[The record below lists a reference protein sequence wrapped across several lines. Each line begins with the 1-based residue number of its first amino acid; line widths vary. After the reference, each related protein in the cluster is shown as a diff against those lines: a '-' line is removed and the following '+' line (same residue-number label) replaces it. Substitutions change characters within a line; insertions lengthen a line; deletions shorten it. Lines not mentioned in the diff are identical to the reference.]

1 MRVQCDSCDRTLDI
15 KGDRPSFCAYCGK
28 ALGNHSLSR
37 TGTYHPE
44 STDVNSLLTQVPP
57 PERQLTFAGADLS
70 QPNQIGCY
78 KVLRRLGSGGMG
90 TVFRAEDLNNG
101 RHVAIKLINPQVA
114 ASSDNLERFRQ
125 EGKLASL
132 ITHPRSVFVYQADE
146 ERGRPY
152 IVMELMPGA
161 TLKDIITQQ
170 GPLPIGSAINKILDV
185 IDGLQAA
192 HEIGVIHRDVKP
204 SNCFVLPD
212 GHVKVGDFGLS
223 KFLPNTTAGDKR
235 ATSTPH
241 PQETAEQAEALTRSG
256 TFVGT
261 PLFASPEQIKGDP
274 LDFRSDLYSVSATLY
289 YLLTGHAPFE
299 GGDNT
304 ATIARI
310 VSEDPVPIS
319 ALRPEVSPELDRVI
333 MRGLERQRELRFS
346 TLAEFKQALL
356 PFVPGYLQ
364 NAQRIARF
372 RAAIVDAATLIPL
385 LLLVNQVISQ
395 LFSEERWGGEL
406 QDLISDLILWLV
418 ILGYYLVT
426 EVLFGASFGKW
437 LLGLRISGAR
447 PGQPPKRRQL
457 LLRALGFF
465 VIVALPGLLGLAL
478 TGSDRLKWALHGIGF
493 LLLID
498 SMRARAGFRGLHE
511 VLSKTRVVQIPT
523 SPRKQTFPAL
533 PPRSAAPLPPGM
545 PARVG
550 SYAIQGIHRVLDDR
564 IFLEGTDLVLDRPVW
579 LVLRPQ
585 DEGKIASAR
594 RELSRPTRLRWLGGG
609 DLPLEARSKR
619 LTHHWDAFIAPTNG
633 CALPTLVALQG
644 RMSWADVRPLLL
656 QLSQELTTALADGT
670 FPDELGPE
678 QVWLQPDGQLM
689 VIGARF
695 PTDMQTQTP
704 DAASETARSVLFLR
718 QAATIML
725 EGKLR
730 SPKRVRPI
738 YSPIPAHAQ
747 IIINRLMGVAEPAIK
762 HPSELLEALTASA
775 EKPVEVT
782 ASMRLGQLM
791 LLSALLSPI
800 LLAILIIGRFYRDI
814 QPSLLISH
822 QIKRAEH
829 VLEWLGDG
837 NNVPAFMTYL
847 RTNPGVLSQMRNAGL
862 LDMIVNPEF
871 LMLPRHS
878 KETLLM
884 LACQGKIKARLE
896 KDLNKQAA
904 LQSQLSL
911 AAILPYSLL
920 VEFLP
925 STKKGDLRGQ
935 SGHASSEENQAVFA
949 ELQAAL
955 RHAEE
960 TKNTESE
967 PLPGYLNRPAFQLAS
982 VIIGSWF
989 LLWVFW
995 SMVTQGGLSLRL
1007 MGIDLR
1013 TRKGRLAGPLRCAWR
1028 TLLLWVPFFSLLL
1041 LSIYIEESNR
1051 LNRPWVQWS
1060 LWWLAV
1066 IYLAGCALCGLIWPK
1081 RGLHDRLSGVYAVP
1095 R

>member
-1 MRVQCDSCDRTLDI
+1 MLVQCDSCDRTLDI

-28 ALGNHSLSR
+28 ALSNHTLSR

-44 STDVNSLLTQVPP
+44 STDVNALLTQAPP
-57 PERQLTFAGADLS
+57 AERQITFTGVDFS
-70 QPNQIGCY
+70 QPAQIGCY

-90 TVFRAEDLNNG
+90 TVFKAEDLNNG

-146 ERGRPY
+146 EQGRPY

-170 GPLPIGSAINKILDV
+170 GPLSIGSAINKILDV

-192 HEIGVIHRDVKP
+192 HQIGVIHRDVKP
-204 SNCFVLPD
+204 SNCFLLPD
-212 GHVKVGDFGLS
+212 GRVKVGDFGLS
-223 KFLPNTTAGDKR
+223 KFLPNGHGSEKR
-235 ATSTPH
+235 ATSTPKS
-241 PQETAEQAEALTRSG
+241 QETSKEAEGLTRSG

-289 YLLTGHAPFE
+289 FLLTGHAPFE

-310 VSEDPVPIS
+310 VTEDPVPVCT
-319 ALRPEVSPELDRVI
+319 LRPETPPELDRVI
-333 MRGLERQRELRFS
+333 MRGLERQRDARYS

-364 NAQRIARF
+364 NAQRIARV

-395 LFSEERWGGEL
+395 LLSEERWGSEL
-406 QDLISDLILWLV
+406 LDVLSDIILWMV

-447 PGQPPKRRQL
+447 LGTPPKRRKL

-465 VIVALPGLLGLAL
+465 VIVALPGLLGFAL
-478 TGSDRLKWALHGIGF
+478 TGSDKVKWILHGIGF

-511 VLSKTRVVQIPT
+511 VLSGTRVVQIP
-523 SPRKQTFPAL
+523 SSLRRQTFPAL

-545 PARVG
+545 PPRVG
-550 SYAIQGIHRVLDDR
+550 TYAIQGIHRVLDDR

-579 LVLRPQ
+579 LVLRPL

-609 DLPLEARSKR
+609 DLALEARSKR
-619 LTHHWDAFIAPTNG
+619 LTHHWDAFIAPNNG
-633 CALPTLVALQG
+633 CALPTLIALQG
-644 RMSWADVRPLLL
+644 RMAWSDVRPLLL
-656 QLSQELTTALADGT
+656 QLSQELTTALSDGT

-695 PTDMQTQTP
+695 PTDVHSQTP
-704 DAASETARSVLFLR
+704 DAATETARSILFLR

-725 EGKLR
+725 EGKIR

-738 YSPIPAHAQ
+738 HAPIPAHAQ
-747 IIINRLMGVAEPAIK
+747 VIINRLMGVTEPAIRHSK
-762 HPSELLEALTASA
+762 ELLEALNATA
-775 EKPVEVT
+775 ERPVEVT
-782 ASMRLGQLM
+782 SSMRLGQVL

-800 LLAILIIGRFYRDI
+800 LLAILIIGRFYSDI

-829 VLEWLGDG
+829 MVEWLGDR
-837 NNVPAFMTYL
+837 NNLPSFMSFL
-847 RTNPGVLSQMRNAGL
+847 NTNPRELAQLRQDAM
-862 LDMIVNPEF
+862 LDAIAHPEF
-871 LMLPRHS
+871 LMLPQHS
-878 KETLLM
+878 KELLM
-884 LACQGKIKARLE
+884 MLTCQGKIKDRLKE
-896 KDLNKQAA
+896 DLNRQAA
-904 LQSQLSL
+904 LRSQLSM
-911 AAILPYSLL
+911 AAILPYTLL
-920 VEFLP
+920 VDFLP
-925 STKKGDLRGQ
+925 ATTSDDQRQPNRTSNQ
-935 SGHASSEENQAVFA
+935 ENREVFA
-949 ELQAAL
+949 DLQAAL
-955 RHAEE
+955 KHAED
-960 TKNTESE
+960 TQNVGHE
-967 PLPGYLNRPAFQLAS
+967 PLPGYLNRPAFQIAS
-982 VIIGSWF
+982 LIIGSWF
-989 LLWVFW
+989 LLWVLW
-995 SMVTQGGLSLRL
+995 SMVTQGGISLRL
-1007 MGIDLR
+1007 MGLDLR

-1028 TLLLWVPFFSLLL
+1028 TFLLWLPFFALLLF
-1041 LSIYIEESNR
+1041 SIYAQESTR
-1051 LNRPWVQWS
+1051 LNPPWFQWGV
-1060 LWWLAV
+1060 WWLAV
-1066 IYLAGCALCGLIWPK
+1066 IYLAGCTLSGLIWPK
-1081 RGLHDRLSGVYAVP
+1081 RGLHDRLSGVYMVP
-1095 R
+1095 K